1 MFTIFV
7 LAILTTTLL
16 MGCDVAAPTAP
27 AGTAAPLTSYAWPY
41 DVVLAEPAWL
51 AAHLHDANVRVVDV
65 SAPGAYQLGHIP
77 GAVQAYWQDLIEKNS
92 PTYGK
97 LAGKLDREQF
107 FSDLGIAYANTT
119 VVVYDRDDNRA
130 AARTAWALW
139 YAGHPNVRL
148 LNGGLAAW
156 IAAGKL
162 LERATPPS
170 VRIPNVPGPSIIVR
184 FQDLPDESVHA
195 NRCDLSRAVN
205 NTKSVI
211 LDLRT
216 DADRAET
223 WGGTVMPGSVASAKR
238 LPWTTFVR
246 DLKLPAF
253 RSPDDLRLRL
263 SAVGATPDK
272 QIWLYGL
279 ASNDAALPFF
289 ALKALGYVH
298 VRVYDG
304 GWAEWG
310 ANPAIVTA
318 SC

>member
-1 MFTIFV
+1 MFTAFV
-7 LAILTTTLL
+7 LAILTTLTTTLL
-16 MGCDVAAPTAP
+16 MGCDVAAPTTP

-51 AAHLHDANVRVVDV
+51 AAHLRDANVRVVDV

-77 GAVQAYWQDLIEKNS
+77 GAVQMYWQDLIEKNS

-97 LAGKLDREQF
+97 LAGKPDRERVF
-107 FSDLGIAYANTT
+107 GSLGIGDPSQTI
-119 VVVYDRDDNRA
+119 VLYDQDDNRS

-156 IAAGKL
+156 VAAGKL
-162 LERATPPS
+162 LERASHTVAPAMY
-170 VRIPNVPGPSIIVR
+170 R
-184 FQDLPDESVHA
+184 DLPDESVHA

-205 NTKSVI
+205 DTGSVI

-238 LPWTTFVR
+238 LPWTAFVR

-298 VRVYDG
+298 VRLYDG

-310 ANPAIVTA
+310 ANPVIANPGPP
-318 SC
+318 CG